1 MPDSP
6 KLTKLQRAPLFF
18 EINNPVSDPARRS
31 EAWLLEAVVDKI
43 LLTRLNG
50 FRGVSI
56 FSYDSHKNDLKWF
69 QPVIDALGSQIHD

>member
-1 MPDSP
+1 MGISTYNQDAQS
-6 KLTKLQRAPLFF
+6 
-18 EINNPVSDPARRS
+18 
-31 EAWLLEAVVDKI
+31 VVDKI

-69 QPVIDALGSQIHD
+69 QPVIDALGSQIYD